1 MVNKNTELKDIVL
14 RKSTSQKR
22 VTRLGVLLAGLPL
35 QVEHRLISKIASQVA
50 MTVLS
55 VTRDS
60 RSKKCSHIQ
69 IKSRAV
75 KTVTTT
81 KKTV

>member
-1 MVNKNTELKDIVL
+1 MVNKNTELKDIAL

-35 QVEHRLISKIASQVA
+35 QVVHRLISKIATQVA

-60 RSKKCSHIQ
+60 KSKKCSHIR

-75 KTVTTT
+75 KTAITT
-81 KKTV
+81 KKIV